1 MFKITQGKGFHM
13 TFANGWTVSVQWGA
27 GNYCPNYN
35 ARPSEGLYTES
46 AYEAMQ
52 RKLGA
57 EGSPVAEAGWWKGS
71 GDVEVSGFMTPDEVL
86 ALMVELAAR
95 K

>member
-1 MFKITQGKGFHM
+1 MFRITEGKGFQM
-13 TFANGWTVSVQWGA
+13 TFANGWKVSVQWGI
-27 GNYCPNYN
+27 GNLCPN
-35 ARPSEGLYTES
+35 RLVHPSEWTPS
-46 AYEAMQ
+46 AYGEMQ

-57 EGSPVAEAGWWKGS
+57 AGSPVAEAGWWKDS
-71 GDVEVSGFMTPDEVL
+71 GDIEVAGDMSADEVL

>member
-1 MFKITQGKGFHM
+1 MFKITECKGFQM
-13 TFANGWTVSVQWGA
+13 TFANGWTVSVQWGI
-27 GNYCPNYN
+27 GNLCPNYS
-35 ARPSEGLYTES
+35 ARPSTWITPD
-46 AYEAMQ
+46 AYLALQ

-57 EGSPVAEAGWWKGS
+57 AGVPVAEAGWWKGS
-71 GDVEVSGFMTPDEVL
+71 GAMEVSGNMSADEVL

>member
-1 MFKITQGKGFHM
+1 MFRITEGRGFQM

-27 GNYCPNYN
+27 GNYCPNHHVL
-35 ARPSEGLYTES
+35 PSEGMYTES

-57 EGSPVAEAGWWKGS
+57 VGSPVAEVGWWKDS
-71 GDVEVSGFMTPDEVL
+71 GDVEVSGYMSPDEVL

>member
-1 MFKITQGKGFHM
+1 MYKITQGKGFQM

-27 GNYCPNYN
+27 GNYCPNYS
-35 ARPSEGLYTES
+35 ARPSEWTPS
-46 AYEAMQ
+46 AYEALQ
-52 RKLGA
+52 RKLG
-57 EGSPVAEAGWWKGS
+57 EVGSPVAEAGWWKGS
-71 GDVEVSGFMTPDEVL
+71 GDMEVSGNMSPDEVL

>member
-1 MFKITQGKGFHM
+1 MFRITEGRGFQM

-27 GNYCPNYN
+27 GNYCPNHHVL
-35 ARPSEGLYTES
+35 PSGKSER
-46 AYEAMQ
+46 AYEDMQ
-52 RKLGA
+52 RKLGE
-57 EGSPVAEAGWWKGS
+57 EGVLVAEVGWWKDS
-71 GDVEVSGFMTPDEVL
+71 GDVEVSGYMSPDEVL